1 VTDICPS
8 GGYLQIWGLD
18 TWGVGEGTDHN
29 TEISTR
35 IVSQCFN
42 ILRKNQKPQLNYLSL
57 RLVQIIMDKWE
68 IMETHPYYNLKGNK
82 PLVTKGPSLG
92 GRRHKIRLPTCT
104 HRDPLGKGACQRMKT
119 NKEQLSP
126 NPLEFNTLGL
136 QEFL

>member
-1 VTDICPS
+1 
-8 GGYLQIWGLD
+8 
-18 TWGVGEGTDHN
+18 
-29 TEISTR
+29 
-35 IVSQCFN
+35 
-42 ILRKNQKPQLNYLSL
+42 
-57 RLVQIIMDKWE
+57 MDKWE

-136 QEFL
+136 QEHPGAFFFNMNFHHLTTKRIGKKWKFPFFFLKFDCIPFFK